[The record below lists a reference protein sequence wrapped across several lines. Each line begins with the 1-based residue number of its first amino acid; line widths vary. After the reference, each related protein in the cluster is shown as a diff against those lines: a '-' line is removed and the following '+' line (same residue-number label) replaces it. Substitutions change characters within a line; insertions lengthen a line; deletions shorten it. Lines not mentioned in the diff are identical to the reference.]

1 MKILLFFLVPLFFSA
16 QTHRFIYEFSLK
28 DDSTQTEKRKV
39 NMVLDINPE
48 EVKFY
53 EYDYVLNDSLNKTQG
68 RNSTIWNDTPAIFRK
83 INTNHN
89 SSFILINNLFVL
101 ETDDL
106 VTWKLHN
113 ETKEKGGYLLQKAT
127 TNFGGRNWVAW
138 FTKEISI
145 SEGPYKFRGLPGLIF
160 EIYDTKDNFSFS
172 LIKSYK
178 LGKTFSTLSI
188 IENFGGQKP
197 VKITEKMLKKMRL
210 DHFSDPLHEFK
221 EQYKNNTDHT
231 ARFMV
236 MGIEVK
242 SLDQFKDLSENM
254 QNHIRKMNNP
264 IELDKIIV
272 YPNK

>member
-1 MKILLFFLVPLFFSA
+1 MKAFFCLLMPLFISA
-16 QTHRFIYEFSLK
+16 QTHRFVYEFSLK

-53 EYDYVLNDSLNKTQG
+53 EYDYVVNDSLNKTKG
-68 RNSTIWNDTPAIFRK
+68 RNSTIWNDTPAIFRN
-83 INTNHN
+83 INSNHN
-89 SSFILINNLFVL
+89 RSFILINNLFVL
-101 ETDDL
+101 ETDD
-106 VTWKLHN
+106 VMQWKLSN

-127 TNFGGRNWVAW
+127 ADFGGRHWIAW
-138 FTKEISI
+138 FTKEIAI

-178 LGKTFSTLSI
+178 LPKTYSTHAI
-188 IENFGGQKP
+188 VENFGGQHA
-197 VKITEKMLKKMRL
+197 VKITEKMLTKMKL
-210 DHFSDPLHEFK
+210 DHFNDPLHEFK
-221 EQYKNNTDHT
+221 EKYKNNTDPT

-236 MGIEVK
+236 MSIEVK
-242 SLDQFKDLSENM
+242 SIDQFKDLSENM
-254 QNHIRKMNNP
+254 QNYIRKTNNP
-264 IELDKIIV
+264 IELDKIII

>member
-1 MKILLFFLVPLFFSA
+1 
-16 QTHRFIYEFSLK
+16 
-28 DDSTQTEKRKV
+28 
-39 NMVLDINPE
+39 MVLDINPE

-68 RNSTIWNDTPAIFRK
+68 RNSIIWNDTPAIFRK

-127 TNFGGRNWVAW
+127 TNFSGRNWVAW
-138 FTKEISI
+138 FTKEIAI

-210 DHFSDPLHEFK
+210 DHFSDPHHEFK
-221 EQYKNNTDHT
+221 EQYKNNTDPT